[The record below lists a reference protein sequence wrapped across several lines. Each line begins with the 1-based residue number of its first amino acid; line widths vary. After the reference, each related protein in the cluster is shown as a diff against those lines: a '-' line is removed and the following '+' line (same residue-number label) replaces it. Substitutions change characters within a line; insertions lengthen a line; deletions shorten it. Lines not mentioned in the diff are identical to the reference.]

1 MSPAEHLVADG
12 QRLAELRRLVARG
25 EGQTL
30 EFKRK
35 VAFPEKI
42 VRELIAFANT
52 SGGTL
57 LVGVD
62 DDGTI
67 PGVKFPDEEWLL
79 IEKELARYCRPRMDV
94 AVKTIRLNEKRFVVW
109 VEVAHSQNRP
119 HYQLEG
125 DQKLSFVRENDR
137 TFRASKE
144 MVEIVRRLKTL
155 KGMKFP
161 YGESEQAVI
170 HFLADHPGITLQE
183 FAKLTGLKRFQASRK
198 LVRMVLANVLRIT
211 PTEKGDVYSRV

>member
-1 MSPAEHLVADG
+1 MPRSETLVADG
-12 QRLAELRRLVARG
+12 RQLAELNRLVSRG

-35 VAFPEKI
+35 VAFPDKV

-52 SGGTL
+52 HGGTL

-62 DDGTI
+62 DNGTI
-67 PGVKFPDEEWLL
+67 PGVKFPEEEWLL
-79 IEKELARYCRPRMDV
+79 IERELTQRCRPGLDTSV
-94 AVKTIRLNEKRFVVW
+94 QIVRLNEKKFVISVA
-109 VEVAHSQNRP
+109 VERSARRP
-119 HYQLEG
+119 HSYVESDRRQF
-125 DQKLSFVRENDR
+125 FVREKDQ
-137 TFRASKE
+137 TFRASRE
-144 MVEIVRRLKTL
+144 MVEIIRRLKSL

-170 HFLADHPGITLQE
+170 RFLADHPGITLSE
-183 FAKLTGLKRFQASRK
+183 FAKLTGLRHFQASRK
-198 LVRMVLANVLRIT
+198 LVRLVLANVLRIT